1 MGRSAEFYTW
11 AANAGNSM
19 VNNILGAFQPH
30 AEFKQAASNI
40 GHPEDV
46 GNIAI
51 ADGLP
56 LNSQYG
62 AIHRLK
68 NEDTEGM
75 WNHEAH
81 ETPEEEYKEEYE
93 EDK

>member
-1 MGRSAEFYTW
+1 MGRTAEFYTW

-30 AEFKQAASNI
+30 AEFKQAAFNL
-40 GHPEDV
+40 GHPEDK

-56 LNSQYG
+56 LNDQYG

-75 WNHEAH
+75 WHHEEN
-81 ETPEEEYKEEYE
+81 ETPEQEKQEEQ
-93 EDK
+93 

>member
-19 VNNILGAFQPH
+19 VGNILSAFQPH
-30 AEFKQAASNI
+30 AEFKQAAFEI

-46 GNIAI
+46 GSTSI

-56 LNSQYG
+56 LNDQYG

-68 NEDTEGM
+68 NEDSEGM
-75 WNHEAH
+75 WHHEEN
-81 ETPEEEYKEEYE
+81 ETPEEEYKE
-93 EDK
+93 DK

>member
-30 AEFKQAASNI
+30 AEFKQAAFKI
-40 GHPEDV
+40 GHPEDE

-75 WNHEAH
+75 WRHEDTESAA
-81 ETPEEEYKEEYE
+81 EEEAEYK
-93 EDK
+93 